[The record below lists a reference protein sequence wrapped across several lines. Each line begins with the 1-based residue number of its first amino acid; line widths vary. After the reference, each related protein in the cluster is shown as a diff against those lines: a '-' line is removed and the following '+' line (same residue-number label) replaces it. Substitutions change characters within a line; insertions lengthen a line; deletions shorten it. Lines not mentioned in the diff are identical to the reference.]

1 MHQEMRT
8 GKDLLEVHNILLVAI
23 QSGGCSV
30 GKICCITIYLD
41 FTLMTYACVKG
52 VCLLSDIASHWGDL
66 DSFRERS
73 SYQATLE
80 SAKGFATAER
90 KYCMVLGNVWIQCMA
105 FIFGSSV
112 KTQDEVKYI
121 AIYETLENNI
131 KFGDLVDA
139 FTFCLKASV
148 SI

>member
-52 VCLLSDIASHWGDL
+52 VCLLSDMASHWGDL
-66 DSFRERS
+66 ASFRERS
-73 SYQATLE
+73 SYQVLLECAKTLVT
-80 SAKGFATAER
+80 AKWE
-90 KYCMVLGNVWIQCMA
+90 YSMVSGNVWIRCVVLHL
-105 FIFGSSV
+105 G
-112 KTQDEVKYI
+112 
-121 AIYETLENNI
+121 
-131 KFGDLVDA
+131 
-139 FTFCLKASV
+139 
-148 SI
+148 